1 MRDKIFYLCSKEFV
15 EQSVK
20 SFYCSRESQSR
31 IFFTLDVVTKT
42 FEMIKLSL
50 ANMKST

>member
-20 SFYCSRESQSR
+20 SFL
-31 IFFTLDVVTKT
+31 LDVVTKT